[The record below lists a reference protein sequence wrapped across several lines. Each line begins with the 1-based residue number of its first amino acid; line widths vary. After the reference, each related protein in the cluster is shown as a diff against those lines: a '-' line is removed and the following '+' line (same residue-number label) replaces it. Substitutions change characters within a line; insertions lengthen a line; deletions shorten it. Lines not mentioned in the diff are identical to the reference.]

1 MGGTWK
7 NLLQMSL
14 DIERNLVAAV
24 ADRPISGMAEL
35 RFKVALHRAFAAER
49 KHPVNSMSEVL
60 E

>member
-1 MGGTWK
+1 
-7 NLLQMSL
+7 MSL